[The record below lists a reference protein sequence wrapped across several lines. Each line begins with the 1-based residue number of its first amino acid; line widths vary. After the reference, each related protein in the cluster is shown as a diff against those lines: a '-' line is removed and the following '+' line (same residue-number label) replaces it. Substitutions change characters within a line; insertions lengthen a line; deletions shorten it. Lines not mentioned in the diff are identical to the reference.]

1 MLKTNTC
8 DADDRQGHIV
18 VCRYGDVF
26 SDKDNW
32 NETSQILIACCWVVC
47 VYVCLRMTEVGLGDI
62 CILYLSLLFTIRH
75 LKNKYLYPG
84 LLNIEFNLNQPR
96 SCLVSLLECQI
107 NIQKYRFAKLFIVGK
122 MYWIYKTHIR
132 CHRGWF
138 QWSML
143 LS

>member
-47 VYVCLRMTEVGLGDI
+47 VCMFKNDWSWFGWYLYFI
-62 CILYLSLLFTIRH
+62 YLSLLFTIRH

-84 LLNIEFNLNQPR
+84 LLNREFNLNQPR

>member
-47 VYVCLRMTEVGLGDI
+47 VCVCLRMTEVGLGDI
-62 CILYLSLLFTIRH
+62 CIFIFEFTFYNTSFE
-75 LKNKYLYPG
+75 K
-84 LLNIEFNLNQPR
+84 
-96 SCLVSLLECQI
+96 
-107 NIQKYRFAKLFIVGK
+107 
-122 MYWIYKTHIR
+122 
-132 CHRGWF
+132 
-138 QWSML
+138 
-143 LS
+143 